1 MAKTTLK
8 VVQYKVV
15 NGKEVRPVMYVG
27 SMAGQSNYMAGSTDS
42 GMVLDKT
49 GIPVPYKMIK
59 PD

>member
-27 SMAGQSNYMAGSTDS
+27 SLVGKATYVAGSTDS
-42 GMVLDKT
+42 GMVLDKA
-49 GIPVPYKMIK
+49 GNPVPYKMIL